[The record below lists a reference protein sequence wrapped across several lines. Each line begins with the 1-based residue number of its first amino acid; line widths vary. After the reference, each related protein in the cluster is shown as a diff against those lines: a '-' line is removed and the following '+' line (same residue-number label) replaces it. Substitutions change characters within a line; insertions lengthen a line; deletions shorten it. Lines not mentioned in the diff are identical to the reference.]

1 MDDRNYDFSTLSER
15 ISAQTQAYVEFSSA
29 LVKIIEQ
36 TAQIRDSVN
45 DNNNH
50 LLEDYRQ
57 LNNKFQTLLIDLNK
71 FFSDTK
77 HQHENIDNDLN
88 TIKSSLISYENK
100 LKDLIKEMDNN
111 NKELFGMIENIVN
124 HTKQIK
130 DDSVIYKA
138 DVVSDI
144 QKLNTK
150 IDNLNTTIVEQ
161 NLLVSSFK
169 KSIDKYK
176 IFIWAACG
184 LIAILGTLS
193 QFGIVS
199 ITWFKK

>member
-1 MDDRNYDFSTLSER
+1 
-15 ISAQTQAYVEFSSA
+15 
-29 LVKIIEQ
+29 
-36 TAQIRDSVN
+36 
-45 DNNNH
+45 
-50 LLEDYRQ
+50 
-57 LNNKFQTLLIDLNK
+57 
-71 FFSDTK
+71 
-77 HQHENIDNDLN
+77 
-88 TIKSSLISYENK
+88 
-100 LKDLIKEMDNN
+100 MDNN